1 MNHHRSKRLTES
13 EVDIAR
19 AACEYT
25 ATRLIETINTQALT
39 SKQLIAATQELLRLK
54 QSLEPAYVS
63 PVEEMCHEQD

>member
-1 MNHHRSKRLTES
+1 MSRRAKQSAEL

-39 SKQLIAATQELLRLK
+39 SKQLTAVTQELLRLK